1 MTEVHKKYHLTSMEE
16 PTDEMLQ
23 ASLVSLVELKRLI
36 KTRAYIIKTLTSM
49 NAKRLWFLV
58 LTTCLLMS
66 CSSDDPENNGGVKPV
81 PTPTPSGANATITFS
96 VSSDNGQGTAVQP
109 FTASPGKP
117 LNATLSQ
124 TVTYTDAQGQKQT
137 VEPKATIAATVKTD
151 TIHAA
156 DFAALTKLT
165 QPQPKT
171 VTKAGNPKTAT
182 QQQLFNIGGQEITF
196 DLSHEI
202 YSYTNGSSQ
211 DIELPYLEL
220 KSPKFGSAT
229 PNEISN
235 TRAVQG
241 FGSMPVVSVTAIRLT
256 PIGPLTRST
265 TVRDTTQYE
274 VTVSFTI
281 DAVTHHTA
289 SDAVHPLSADFHYV
303 AVVENVTEIPN
314 ASTSLICH
322 IEHPYL
328 EGATNKQSPFTF
340 TAKEDLYLEWT
351 TESRCTYIAAEDLT
365 TLVITLNPRA
375 AITVTAKADTIY
387 TEDNKESLSV
397 VSATEPTVTTDEDQ
411 PKLTSATQTFTI
423 GGQTVTVAWKY
434 EDYGSVVVEDSTV
447 AMPYL
452 QVGDPEVVEVT
463 VTETAQSRKA
473 WSRLAGKTYTMQKG
487 QTRADDDSDINN
499 LQEGVSYYEV
509 TTRFRQQL
517 KGMNT
522 QEPFEESVE
531 YVIKYIAAVGV
542 KLISTTYE
550 KDYQWFEPWCD
561 LGWRYNYIVRRVR
574 AYSNGEKVTDEFEI
588 PCGTCVSV
596 NGSIYKSLFRGIK
609 EIQIGPLYVIFHDE
623 NFDENNDDFRYV
635 GTTKTGVSDIKLIS
649 WRIAEDEDTWNNR
662 DFSHYYMVF
671 SSDELYNPLAP
682 KENWYTGNISRHRS
696 YQAYCNASGYEE
708 EWIRLEVPWINFG
721 DWFLYLDG
729 QIIEFSEYRMTYE
742 FDFREENISFN
753 GSPAKVFTNEIKGK
767 FLGKDFYAATV
778 DTVYQI
784 K

>member
-1 MTEVHKKYHLTSMEE
+1 
-16 PTDEMLQ
+16 
-23 ASLVSLVELKRLI
+23 
-36 KTRAYIIKTLTSM
+36 M
-49 NAKRLWFLV
+49 NVKRLWFLV

-66 CSSDDPENNGGVKPV
+66 CSSDEPENNGGVKPV

-96 VSSDNGQGTAVQP
+96 VNSDNGQGTAVQP
-109 FTASPGKP
+109 FTASPRKP
-117 LNATLSQ
+117 LNAILSQ

-171 VTKAGNPKTAT
+171 DTKAGNPKTAT
-182 QQQLFNIGGQEITF
+182 RQQLFNIGGQEITF

-211 DIELPYLEL
+211 DVELPYLEL

-229 PNEISN
+229 PNETSN
-235 TRAVQG
+235 TRSVQG

-289 SDAVHPLSADFHYV
+289 SDAVQPLSADFHYV

-314 ASTSLICH
+314 ASTSLICDV
-322 IEHPYL
+322 EHPYR

-340 TAKEDLYLEWT
+340 TAKQDLHIEWP

-365 TLVITLNPRA
+365 ARVITQNPRA
-375 AITVTAKADTIY
+375 AINVTFKADTIF
-387 TEDNKESLSV
+387 TEENKESLSV
-397 VSATEPTVTTDEDQ
+397 VSATEPTFTTYEDQ

-423 GGQTVTVAWKY
+423 GGQTVTVVWKY
-434 EDYGSVVVEDSTV
+434 EDYGSVMVEDSTV

-452 QVGDPEVVEVT
+452 QVGAPEVVELT
-463 VTETAQSRKA
+463 VTETAQSQKA
-473 WSRLAGKTYTMQKG
+473 RSRLAGKTYTMQKG
-487 QTRADDDSDINN
+487 QTRANGDSDINN
-499 LQEGVSYYEV
+499 LQNGAFHYEV
-509 TTRFRQQL
+509 TARFRQQL

-522 QEPFEESVE
+522 QEPFEEFVE
-531 YVIKYIAAVGV
+531 YVVKYIAVVGA
-542 KLISTTYE
+542 KLINTTYE
-550 KDYQWFEPWCD
+550 KDYEWLEPWCD

-574 AYSNGEKVTDEFEI
+574 TYSTGEKETDEFRL
-588 PCGTCVSV
+588 PVGTRVSPG
-596 NGSIYKSLFRGIK
+596 GSMYQVIEDKD
-609 EIQIGPLYVIFHDE
+609 IQIGPLHVVYHNE
-623 NFDENNDDFRYV
+623 NYDINNDDFKHVR
-635 GTTKTGVSDIKLIS
+635 TTKTGVSDITLIS
-649 WRIAEDEDTWNNR
+649 GKITEDEDTWNERN
-662 DFSHYYMVF
+662 FNHYRMVF
-671 SSDELYNPLAP
+671 SDEFYNPSSP
-682 KENWYTGNISRHRS
+682 KENWYGEAISRKRS
-696 YQAYCNASGYEE
+696 LQIICNAAGYET
-708 EWIRLEVPWINFG
+708 EWIRLDPIWINFG

-729 QIIEFSEYRMTYE
+729 QIIEFPEYRMTYD
-742 FDFREENISFN
+742 FDVKVEDINFN
-753 GSPAKVFTNEIKGK
+753 GAPAKVFTNEIKGK
-767 FLGKDFYAATV
+767 YLGKDFYAATV

>member
-1 MTEVHKKYHLTSMEE
+1 
-16 PTDEMLQ
+16 
-23 ASLVSLVELKRLI
+23 
-36 KTRAYIIKTLTSM
+36 M

-66 CSSDDPENNGGVKPV
+66 CSSDNPENNGGVKPV

-289 SDAVHPLSADFHYV
+289 SDAVQPLSADFHYV
-303 AVVENVTEIPN
+303 AVVENVTEVPD
-314 ASTSLICH
+314 AKTSLS
-322 IEHPYL
+322 YML
-328 EGATNKQSPFTF
+328 SDLKGSSDAKSPFGF
-340 TAKEDLYLEWT
+340 TPSEPLMLEWT
-351 TESRCTYIAAEDLT
+351 AESRCSYMAASDLSTHVISRQPKASVSISVASDTIHYAGYKDSVTVVTTVPPTVFTDGQEPQRTVSTQTYHIASQT
-365 TLVITLNPRA
+365 ITL
-375 AITVTAKADTIY
+375 
-387 TEDNKESLSV
+387 SW
-397 VSATEPTVTTDEDQ
+397 
-411 PKLTSATQTFTI
+411 TQ
-423 GGQTVTVAWKY
+423 
-434 EDYGSVVVEDSTV
+434 EDYGSITVEDSTV

-452 QVGDPEVVEVT
+452 QLEAPELVEVAIQE
-463 VTETAQSRKA
+463 TEQASRA
-473 WSRLAGKTYTMQKG
+473 RSRMAGRSYTLSKG
-487 QTRADDDSDINN
+487 QTRADGSSDISSM
-499 LQEGVSYYEV
+499 QGSVAFYEV
-509 TTRFRQQL
+509 TARFRQSL
-517 KGMNT
+517 KGVNT
-522 QEPFEESVE
+522 PNEVAETVE
-531 YVIKYIAAVGV
+531 YIVKYIAAVEA

-550 KDYQWFEPWCD
+550 KDYEWLEPWCD
-561 LGWRYNYIVRRVR
+561 LPWRYNYIVRRVR
-574 AYSNGEKVTDEFEI
+574 TYSTGEKETDEFRV
-588 PCGTCVSV
+588 PTGLGVSMNEMMNQRGDKEFYLEDIHFV
-596 NGSIYKSLFRGIK
+596 YHDTHYDERNDVFRW
-609 EIQIGPLYVIFHDE
+609 VA
-623 NFDENNDDFRYV
+623 
-635 GTTKTGVSDIKLIS
+635 TTKTGVPDISLLS
-649 WRIAEDEDTWNNR
+649 WEVAIDKDEWNSRN
-662 DFSHYYMVF
+662 FSNYRMEH
-671 SSDELYNPLAP
+671 SDETFNPTNP
-682 KENWYTGNISRHRS
+682 VENWYGDGIIRDRRIHILYNAPGYVDEWVRS
-696 YQAYCNASGYEE
+696 EGSEIC
-708 EWIRLEVPWINFG
+708 FC
-721 DWFLYLDG
+721 DDFLYLDG
-729 QIIEFSEYRMTYE
+729 QIIDFSEYRMTYN
-742 FDFREENISFN
+742 FNVRVDNASFN
-753 GSPAKVFTNEIKGK
+753 GSPAKVFTHECNAKY
-767 FLGKDFYAATV
+767 LGKDFYAATV
-778 DTVYQI
+778 DTVYQT

>member
-1 MTEVHKKYHLTSMEE
+1 
-16 PTDEMLQ
+16 
-23 ASLVSLVELKRLI
+23 
-36 KTRAYIIKTLTSM
+36 M

-171 VTKAGNPKTAT
+171 DTKAGNPKTAT

-211 DIELPYLEL
+211 DVELPYLEL

-229 PNEISN
+229 PNETSN
-235 TRAVQG
+235 TRSVQG

-265 TVRDTTQYE
+265 TVRETTQYE

-289 SDAVHPLSADFHYV
+289 SDAVQPLSADFHYV
-303 AVVENVTEIPN
+303 AVVENVTEVPD
-314 ASTSLICH
+314 AKTSLS
-322 IEHPYL
+322 YML
-328 EGATNKQSPFTF
+328 SDLKGSSDAKSPFGF
-340 TAKEDLYLEWT
+340 TPSEPLMLEWT
-351 TESRCTYIAAEDLT
+351 AESRCSYMAASDLSTHVISRQPKASVSISVASDTIHYAGYKDSVTVVTTVPPTVFTDGQEPQRTVSTQTYHIASQT
-365 TLVITLNPRA
+365 ITL
-375 AITVTAKADTIY
+375 
-387 TEDNKESLSV
+387 SW
-397 VSATEPTVTTDEDQ
+397 
-411 PKLTSATQTFTI
+411 TQ
-423 GGQTVTVAWKY
+423 
-434 EDYGSVVVEDSTV
+434 EDYGSITVEDSTV

-452 QVGDPEVVEVT
+452 QLEAPELVEVAIQE
-463 VTETAQSRKA
+463 TEQAGRARSRM
-473 WSRLAGKTYTMQKG
+473 AGRSYTLSKG
-487 QTRADDDSDINN
+487 QTRADESSDISSM
-499 LQEGVSYYEV
+499 QGSVAFYEV
-509 TTRFRQQL
+509 TARFRQSL
-517 KGMNT
+517 KGVNT
-522 QEPFEESVE
+522 PNEVAETVE
-531 YVIKYIAAVGV
+531 YIVKYIAAVEA

-550 KDYQWFEPWCD
+550 KDYEWLEPWCD
-561 LGWRYNYIVRRVR
+561 LPWRYNYIVRRIR
-574 AYSNGEKVTDEFEI
+574 TYSTGEQETDEFRVPTGLGICIGEMSDKRGDKEFNLEDI
-588 PCGTCVSV
+588 HFVYHDTHYDER
-596 NGSIYKSLFRGIK
+596 NDEFRW
-609 EIQIGPLYVIFHDE
+609 VA
-623 NFDENNDDFRYV
+623 
-635 GTTKTGVSDIKLIS
+635 TTKTGVPDISLLS
-649 WRIAEDEDTWNNR
+649 WEIAIDTDDWNNR
-662 DFSHYYMVF
+662 NFSNYHMEHSEELFNQTNPIEGWYGAGITRDRRIYILYNAPGY
-671 SSDELYNPLAP
+671 SDEWARCEGPY
-682 KENWYTGNISRHRS
+682 
-696 YQAYCNASGYEE
+696 
-708 EWIRLEVPWINFG
+708 INFC
-721 DWFLYLDG
+721 DDFLYLDG
-729 QIIEFSEYRMTYE
+729 QIIDFPEYRMTYN
-742 FDFREENISFN
+742 FNVRVDNASFN
-753 GSPAKVFTNEIKGK
+753 GSPAKVFTHECNAKY
-767 FLGKDFYAATV
+767 LGKDFYVVTV

>member
-1 MTEVHKKYHLTSMEE
+1 
-16 PTDEMLQ
+16 
-23 ASLVSLVELKRLI
+23 
-36 KTRAYIIKTLTSM
+36 M

-58 LTTCLLMS
+58 LTTCLLIS

-156 DFAALTKLT
+156 NFAALTKLT

-171 VTKAGNPKTAT
+171 DTKAGNPKTAT
-182 QQQLFNIGGQEITF
+182 RQQLFNIGGQEITF

-211 DIELPYLEL
+211 DVELPYLEL

-314 ASTSLICH
+314 ASTSLICD

-340 TAKEDLYLEWT
+340 TAKQDLHIEWPA
-351 TESRCTYIAAEDLT
+351 ESRCTYIAAEDLT
-365 TLVITLNPRA
+365 ARAITQNPRA
-375 AITVTAKADTIY
+375 AINVTFKADTIF

-397 VSATEPTVTTDEDQ
+397 VSATEPTFTTYEDQ

-423 GGQTVTVAWKY
+423 GGQTVTVVWKY

-452 QVGDPEVVEVT
+452 QVGAPEVVELT
-463 VTETAQSRKA
+463 VTETAQSQKA
-473 WSRLAGKTYTMQKG
+473 RSRLAGKTYTMQKG
-487 QTRADDDSDINN
+487 QTRADGDSDINN
-499 LQEGVSYYEV
+499 MQDGVFHYEV
-509 TTRFRQQL
+509 TARFRQQL

-531 YVIKYIAAVGV
+531 YVVKYIAVVGA
-542 KLISTTYE
+542 KLINTTYE
-550 KDYQWFEPWCD
+550 KDYEWFEPWCD
-561 LGWRYNYIVRRVR
+561 LPWRYNYIVRRIR
-574 AYSNGEKVTDEFEI
+574 TYSTGEQETDEFRLPTGAVAI
-588 PCGTCVSV
+588 VW
-596 NGSIYKSLFRGIK
+596 SIVDNVPECSPPFTYHNKN
-609 EIQIGPLYVIFHDE
+609 YDE
-623 NFDENNDDFRYV
+623 KNDDFRFV
-635 GTTKTGVSDIKLIS
+635 VTAKTGIPDINLLSWKIS
-649 WRIAEDEDTWNNR
+649 EEDNWNNR
-662 DFSHYYMVF
+662 DYSQYTMLH
-671 SSDELYNPLAP
+671 SDEKFNFILPE
-682 KENWYTGNISRHRS
+682 ENWYFQGILFGRVMEVSCNIPGQERKNVK
-696 YQAYCNASGYEE
+696 YDKAV
-708 EWIRLEVPWINFG
+708 LNFI
-721 DWFLYLDG
+721 DYFLYLDE
-729 QIIEFSEYRMTYE
+729 QIIDFSEYRMTYDSDVKVE
-742 FDFREENISFN
+742 DINFN

-767 FLGKDFYAATV
+767 YLGKDFYAATV

>member
-1 MTEVHKKYHLTSMEE
+1 
-16 PTDEMLQ
+16 
-23 ASLVSLVELKRLI
+23 
-36 KTRAYIIKTLTSM
+36 M

-58 LTTCLLMS
+58 LTTCLLIS

-81 PTPTPSGANATITFS
+81 PTPTPSGTNATITFS

-109 FTASPGKP
+109 FTASPRKP

-171 VTKAGNPKTAT
+171 DTKAGNPKTAT

-211 DIELPYLEL
+211 DVELPYLEL

-303 AVVENVTEIPN
+303 AVVENVTEVPD
-314 ASTSLICH
+314 AKTSLS
-322 IEHPYL
+322 YML
-328 EGATNKQSPFTF
+328 SDLKGSSDAKSPFGF
-340 TAKEDLYLEWT
+340 TPSEPLMLEWT
-351 TESRCTYIAAEDLT
+351 AESRCSYMAASDLSTHVISRQPKASVSISVASDTIHYAGYKDSVTVVTTVPPTVFTDGQEPQRTVSTQTYHIASQT
-365 TLVITLNPRA
+365 ITL
-375 AITVTAKADTIY
+375 
-387 TEDNKESLSV
+387 SW
-397 VSATEPTVTTDEDQ
+397 
-411 PKLTSATQTFTI
+411 TQ
-423 GGQTVTVAWKY
+423 
-434 EDYGSVVVEDSTV
+434 EDYGSITVEDSTV

-452 QVGDPEVVEVT
+452 QLEAPELVEVAIQE
-463 VTETAQSRKA
+463 TEQASRA
-473 WSRLAGKTYTMQKG
+473 RSRMAGRSYTLSKG
-487 QTRADDDSDINN
+487 QTRADESSDISSM
-499 LQEGVSYYEV
+499 QGSVAFYEV
-509 TTRFRQQL
+509 TARFRQSL
-517 KGMNT
+517 KGVNT
-522 QEPFEESVE
+522 PNEVAETVE
-531 YVIKYIAAVGV
+531 YIVKYIAAVEA

-550 KDYQWFEPWCD
+550 KDYEWLEPWCD
-561 LGWRYNYIVRRVR
+561 LPWRYNYIVCRVR
-574 AYSNGEKVTDEFEI
+574 TYSTGEKETDEFRLPTGALVGLGEMLD
-588 PCGTCVSV
+588 GR
-596 NGSIYKSLFRGIK
+596 GSEGVYNLGDFNFIYHRMNYSEK
-609 EIQIGPLYVIFHDE
+609 
-623 NFDENNDDFRYV
+623 NDDFHWLA
-635 GTTKTGVSDIKLIS
+635 TTKIGVPDISILSWKIS
-649 WRIAEDEDTWNNR
+649 EDIDDWNNR
-662 DFSHYYMVF
+662 NFSYYEMIH
-671 SSDELYNPLAP
+671 SDKKFNPTSP
-682 KENWYTGNISRHRS
+682 EENWYGHGIHRQRRINIIYNAPEWVDEWISREGP
-696 YQAYCNASGYEE
+696 Y
-708 EWIRLEVPWINFG
+708 INFA
-721 DWFLYLDG
+721 DVFLYIDG
-729 QIIEFSEYRMTYE
+729 QIIDFPEYRMTYN
-742 FDFREENISFN
+742 FNVRVDDASFN
-753 GSPAKVFTNEIKGK
+753 GSPAKVFTHECNAKY
-767 FLGKDFYAATV
+767 LGKDFYVATV

>member
-1 MTEVHKKYHLTSMEE
+1 
-16 PTDEMLQ
+16 
-23 ASLVSLVELKRLI
+23 
-36 KTRAYIIKTLTSM
+36 M
-49 NAKRLWFLV
+49 NVKRLWFLV

-211 DIELPYLEL
+211 DVELPYLEL

-289 SDAVHPLSADFHYV
+289 SDAVQPLSADIHYV

-314 ASTSLICH
+314 ASTSLICD

-340 TAKEDLYLEWT
+340 TAKQDLHIEWP

-365 TLVITLNPRA
+365 ARVITQNPRA
-375 AITVTAKADTIY
+375 AINVTFKADTIF
-387 TEDNKESLSV
+387 TEENKESLSV
-397 VSATEPTVTTDEDQ
+397 VSATEPTFTTYEDQ
-411 PKLTSATQTFTI
+411 PKLTSAKQTFTI
-423 GGQTVTVAWKY
+423 GGQTVTVVWKY

-452 QVGDPEVVEVT
+452 QVGAPEVVELT
-463 VTETAQSRKA
+463 VTETAQSQTAR
-473 WSRLAGKTYTMQKG
+473 SRLAGKTYTMQKG
-487 QTRADDDSDINN
+487 QTRADGDSDINN
-499 LQEGVSYYEV
+499 MQDGVFHYEV
-509 TTRFRQQL
+509 TARFRQQL

-531 YVIKYIAAVGV
+531 YVVKYIAVIGA

-550 KDYQWFEPWCD
+550 KDYEWFEPWCD
-561 LGWRYNYIVRRVR
+561 YPWRYQYIVRRIR
-574 AYSNGEKVTDEFEI
+574 TYSTGEQETDEFRL
-588 PCGTCVSV
+588 PVYATAPVG
-596 NGSIYKSLFRGIK
+596 GSTSYQESDFAQIK
-609 EIQIGPLYVIFHDE
+609 YHNINYDK
-623 NFDENNDDFRYV
+623 NNDDFRFIL
-635 GTTKTGVSDIKLIS
+635 TTKTGVRDISNLQWKIYDD
-649 WRIAEDEDTWNNR
+649 ADTWNNR
-662 DFSHYYMVF
+662 DLNRYRLLFTDTLFNYS
-671 SSDELYNPLAP
+671 NPI
-682 KENWYTGNISRHRS
+682 ENWYRETIERVRAIEL
-696 YQAYCNASGYEE
+696 YYDDFDY
-708 EWIRLEVPWINFG
+708 IRIDFVYINFG
-721 DWFLYLDG
+721 DYFLYLDG
-729 QIIEFSEYRMTYE
+729 QIIDFPEYRMTY
-742 FDFREENISFN
+742 DCNISVENINFD
-753 GSPAKVFTNEIKGK
+753 GAPAKVFTNEIKGK
-767 FLGKDFYAATV
+767 YLGKDFYAATV

>member
-1 MTEVHKKYHLTSMEE
+1 
-16 PTDEMLQ
+16 
-23 ASLVSLVELKRLI
+23 
-36 KTRAYIIKTLTSM
+36 M

-58 LTTCLLMS
+58 LTTCLLIS

-171 VTKAGNPKTAT
+171 DTKGGNPKTAT

-211 DIELPYLEL
+211 DVELPYLEL

-229 PNEISN
+229 PNETSN
-235 TRAVQG
+235 TRSVQG

-265 TVRDTTQYE
+265 TVRETTQYE

-289 SDAVHPLSADFHYV
+289 SDAVQPLSADFHYV
-303 AVVENVTEIPN
+303 AVVENVTEVPD
-314 ASTSLICH
+314 AKTSLS
-322 IEHPYL
+322 YML
-328 EGATNKQSPFTF
+328 SDLKGSSDAKSPFGF
-340 TAKEDLYLEWT
+340 TPSEPLMLEWT
-351 TESRCTYIAAEDLT
+351 AESRCSYMAASDLSTHVISRQPKASVSISVASDTIHYAGYKDSVTVVTTVPPTVFTDGQEPQRTVRTQTYHIASQT
-365 TLVITLNPRA
+365 ITL
-375 AITVTAKADTIY
+375 
-387 TEDNKESLSV
+387 SW
-397 VSATEPTVTTDEDQ
+397 
-411 PKLTSATQTFTI
+411 TQ
-423 GGQTVTVAWKY
+423 
-434 EDYGSVVVEDSTV
+434 EDYGSITVEDSTV

-452 QVGDPEVVEVT
+452 QLEAPELVEVAIQE
-463 VTETAQSRKA
+463 TEQASRA
-473 WSRLAGKTYTMQKG
+473 RSRMAGRSYTLSKG
-487 QTRADDDSDINN
+487 QTRADESSDISSM
-499 LQEGVSYYEV
+499 QGSVAFYEV
-509 TTRFRQQL
+509 TARFRQSL
-517 KGMNT
+517 KGVNT
-522 QEPFEESVE
+522 PNEVAETVE
-531 YVIKYIAAVGV
+531 YVVKYIAAVEA

-550 KDYQWFEPWCD
+550 KDYEWLEPWCD

-574 AYSNGEKVTDEFEI
+574 TYSTGEKETDEFRL
-588 PCGTCVSV
+588 PVGGTVSFAIV
-596 NGSIYKSLFRGIK
+596 LYTPVSADEYQL
-609 EIQIGPLYVIFHDE
+609 GPLHAIYHNINYYNNAYDE
-623 NFDENNDDFRYV
+623 NIDKFRYIA
-635 GTTKTGVSDIKLIS
+635 TTKTGVPDISLLSWKVSEDYNEWDERSFSNYNMLYSDKMF
-649 WRIAEDEDTWNNR
+649 NP
-662 DFSHYYMVF
+662 
-671 SSDELYNPLAP
+671 SSPE
-682 KENWYTGNISRHRS
+682 ENWYIKGIVRDRRIDIL
-696 YQAYCNASGYEE
+696 YNAPEFSDSEVY
-708 EWIRLEVPWINFG
+708 IREDGPWTAWC
-721 DWFLYLDG
+721 DCFLYIDG
-729 QIIEFSEYRMTYE
+729 QIIDFPEYRMTYN
-742 FDFREENISFN
+742 FNVQVDDASFN
-753 GSPAKVFTNEIKGK
+753 GSPAKVFTHECNAKY
-767 FLGKDFYAATV
+767 LGKDFYFATV

>member
-1 MTEVHKKYHLTSMEE
+1 MTEVQKYRPTSMEE
-16 PTDEMLQ
+16 STDEMLQ

-109 FTASPGKP
+109 FTASPRKP

-156 DFAALTKLT
+156 DFATLTKLT

-171 VTKAGNPKTAT
+171 DTKAGNPKTAT
-182 QQQLFNIGGQEITF
+182 RQQLFNIGSQEITF

-211 DIELPYLEL
+211 DVELPYLEL

-229 PNEISN
+229 PNETSN
-235 TRAVQG
+235 TRSVQG

-265 TVRDTTQYE
+265 TVRETTQYE

-303 AVVENVTEIPN
+303 AVVENVTEVPD
-314 ASTSLICH
+314 AKTSLS
-322 IEHPYL
+322 YML
-328 EGATNKQSPFTF
+328 SDLKGSSDAKSPFGF
-340 TAKEDLYLEWT
+340 TPSEPLMLEWT
-351 TESRCTYIAAEDLT
+351 AESRCSYMAASDLST
-365 TLVITLNPRA
+365 HVISRQP
-375 AITVTAKADTIY
+375 KASVSISVASDTIHY
-387 TEDNKESLSV
+387 AGYKDSV
-397 VSATEPTVTTDEDQ
+397 TVVTTVPPTVFTDGQEPQ
-411 PKLTSATQTFTI
+411 RTVSTQTYHIASQTI
-423 GGQTVTVAWKY
+423 TISWTQ
-434 EDYGSVVVEDSTV
+434 EDYGSITVEDSTV

-452 QVGDPEVVEVT
+452 QLEAPELVEVAIQE
-463 VTETAQSRKA
+463 TEQASRA
-473 WSRLAGKTYTMQKG
+473 RSRMAGRSYTLSKG
-487 QTRADDDSDINN
+487 QTRADESSDISSM
-499 LQEGVSYYEV
+499 QGSVAFYEV
-509 TTRFRQQL
+509 TARFRQSL
-517 KGMNT
+517 KGVNT
-522 QEPFEESVE
+522 PNEVAETVE
-531 YVIKYIAAVGV
+531 YIVKYIAAVEA

-550 KDYQWFEPWCD
+550 KDYEWLEPWCD
-561 LGWRYNYIVRRVR
+561 LSWRYNYIVRRVR
-574 AYSNGEKVTDEFEI
+574 TYSTGEKETDEFRLPTGAIADAWGLIDNYPECS
-588 PCGTCVSV
+588 PPF
-596 NGSIYKSLFRGIK
+596 IYHDLNYDEKNDVFRFI
-609 EIQIGPLYVIFHDE
+609 L
-623 NFDENNDDFRYV
+623 
-635 GTTKTGVSDIKLIS
+635 TTKTGVPDINLLSWTTYKENSGNNLDWSQYEMIHSDKLFNL
-649 WRIAEDEDTWNNR
+649 T
-662 DFSHYYMVF
+662 
-671 SSDELYNPLAP
+671 AP
-682 KENWYTGNISRHRS
+682 EENWYIRGINMTNYLEMRYASTGEKHENKKYGLSTISFVD
-696 YQAYCNASGYEE
+696 C
-708 EWIRLEVPWINFG
+708 
-721 DWFLYLDG
+721 FLYLDE
-729 QIIEFSEYRMTYE
+729 QIIDFSEYRMTYD
-742 FDFREENISFN
+742 FDVKVEDINFK
-753 GSPAKVFTNEIKGK
+753 GAPAKVFTNEIKGK
-767 FLGKDFYAATV
+767 YLGKDFYAATV

>member
-1 MTEVHKKYHLTSMEE
+1 
-16 PTDEMLQ
+16 
-23 ASLVSLVELKRLI
+23 
-36 KTRAYIIKTLTSM
+36 M
-49 NAKRLWFLV
+49 NAKRSWFLV
-58 LTTCLLMS
+58 LTTCLLIS

-81 PTPTPSGANATITFS
+81 PTPTPSGTNATITFS

-109 FTASPGKP
+109 FTASPRKP

-171 VTKAGNPKTAT
+171 DTKAGNPKTAT
-182 QQQLFNIGGQEITF
+182 RQQLFNIGGQEITF

-211 DIELPYLEL
+211 DVELPYLEL

-229 PNEISN
+229 PNETSN

-289 SDAVHPLSADFHYV
+289 SDAVQPLSADFHYV
-303 AVVENVTEIPN
+303 AVVENVTEVPD
-314 ASTSLICH
+314 AKTSLS
-322 IEHPYL
+322 YML
-328 EGATNKQSPFTF
+328 SDLKGSSDAKSPFGF
-340 TAKEDLYLEWT
+340 TPSEPLMLEWT
-351 TESRCTYIAAEDLT
+351 AESRCSYMAASDLSTHVISRQPKASVSISVASDTIHYAGYKDSVTVVTTVPPTVFTDGQEPQRTVSTQTYHIASQT
-365 TLVITLNPRA
+365 ITL
-375 AITVTAKADTIY
+375 
-387 TEDNKESLSV
+387 SW
-397 VSATEPTVTTDEDQ
+397 
-411 PKLTSATQTFTI
+411 TQ
-423 GGQTVTVAWKY
+423 
-434 EDYGSVVVEDSTV
+434 EDYGSITVEDSTV

-452 QVGDPEVVEVT
+452 QLEAPELVEVAIQE
-463 VTETAQSRKA
+463 TEQASRA
-473 WSRLAGKTYTMQKG
+473 RSRMAGRSYTLSKG
-487 QTRADDDSDINN
+487 QTRADESSDISSM
-499 LQEGVSYYEV
+499 QGSVAFYEV
-509 TTRFRQQL
+509 TARFRQSL
-517 KGMNT
+517 KGVNT
-522 QEPFEESVE
+522 PNEVAETVE
-531 YVIKYIAAVGV
+531 YIVKYIAAVEA

-550 KDYQWFEPWCD
+550 KDYEWLEPWCD
-561 LGWRYNYIVRRVR
+561 LSWRYNYIVRRIR
-574 AYSNGEKVTDEFEI
+574 TYSTGEKETDEFRL
-588 PCGTCVSV
+588 PVGARV
-596 NGSIYKSLFRGIK
+596 GLGGAAYQYLFSESK
-609 EIQIGPLYVIFHDE
+609 ECQIGSLHAIYHNNYYDDID
-623 NFDENNDDFRYV
+623 NDDFRFV
-635 GTTKTGVSDIKLIS
+635 ATTKTGVSDITLIS
-649 WRIAEDEDTWNNR
+649 GKITEEEDAWNERN
-662 DFSHYYMVF
+662 FSHYQMVLG
-671 SSDELYNPLAP
+671 DEFYNPSSP
-682 KENWYTGNISRHRS
+682 KENWYSRGIIRS
-696 YQAYCNASGYEE
+696 RSLQIFCNEPGYET
-708 EWIRLEVPWINFG
+708 EWIRLEVSWINFA
-721 DWFLYLDG
+721 DCFLYLDG
-729 QIIEFSEYRMTYE
+729 QIIEFPEYRMTYN

-767 FLGKDFYAATV
+767 YLGKDFYAATV

>member
-1 MTEVHKKYHLTSMEE
+1 
-16 PTDEMLQ
+16 
-23 ASLVSLVELKRLI
+23 
-36 KTRAYIIKTLTSM
+36 M

-58 LTTCLLMS
+58 LTTCLLIS

-109 FTASPGKP
+109 FTASPRKP

-171 VTKAGNPKTAT
+171 DTKAGNPKTAT
-182 QQQLFNIGGQEITF
+182 RQQLFNIGGQEITF

-211 DIELPYLEL
+211 DVELPYLEL

-289 SDAVHPLSADFHYV
+289 SDAVHPLSADIHYV

-314 ASTSLICH
+314 ASTSLICDV
-322 IEHPYL
+322 EHPYL

-340 TAKEDLYLEWT
+340 TAKQDLYIEWP

-365 TLVITLNPRA
+365 ARVITQNPRA
-375 AITVTAKADTIY
+375 AINVTFKADTIF

-397 VSATEPTVTTDEDQ
+397 VSATEPTFTTYEDQ
-411 PKLTSATQTFTI
+411 PKLTSARQTFTI
-423 GGQTVTVAWKY
+423 GGQTVTVVWEY

-452 QVGDPEVVEVT
+452 QVGAPEVVELT
-463 VTETAQSRKA
+463 VTETAQSQKA
-473 WSRLAGKTYTMQKG
+473 RSRLAGKTYTMQKG
-487 QTRADDDSDINN
+487 QTRADGDSDINN
-499 LQEGVSYYEV
+499 MQDGVFHYEV
-509 TTRFRQQL
+509 TARFRQQL

-531 YVIKYIAAVGV
+531 YVVKYIAVIGA

-550 KDYQWFEPWCD
+550 KDYEWLEPWCD
-561 LGWRYNYIVRRVR
+561 LHWRYNYIVRRVR
-574 AYSNGEKVTDEFEI
+574 TYSTGEQETDEFRLPSGSI
-588 PCGTCVSV
+588 VSV
-596 NGSIYKSLFRGIK
+596 WGSITRYPECSPPFTYHNLN
-609 EIQIGPLYVIFHDE
+609 YDE
-623 NFDENNDDFRYV
+623 RNDDFRFIL
-635 GTTKTGVSDIKLIS
+635 TTKTGVPDINLLSWSTYEENRGNNLSWSQYEMIHSDKL
-649 WRIAEDEDTWNNR
+649 
-662 DFSHYYMVF
+662 F
-671 SSDELYNPLAP
+671 NPATP
-682 KENWYTGNISRHRS
+682 EENWYGHGIAVCNYLKMRYGTTG
-696 YQAYCNASGYEE
+696 EE
-708 EWIRLEVPWINFG
+708 YKNTKYDLPDINFV

-729 QIIEFSEYRMTYE
+729 QIIDFAEYRMTYNCNVSI
-742 FDFREENISFN
+742 ENINFN
-753 GSPAKVFTNEIKGK
+753 GAPAKVFTNEIKVK
-767 FLGKDFYAATV
+767 YLGKDFYAATV

>member
-1 MTEVHKKYHLTSMEE
+1 
-16 PTDEMLQ
+16 
-23 ASLVSLVELKRLI
+23 
-36 KTRAYIIKTLTSM
+36 M
-49 NAKRLWFLV
+49 NAKRVLFLV
-58 LTTCLLMS
+58 LTACLLMA
-66 CSSDDPENNGGVKPV
+66 CSSDDSDKNGGVKPE
-81 PTPTPSGANATITFS
+81 PTPTPAPSGPNATITFS
-96 VSSDNGQGTAVQP
+96 VSSDNGQGTATQP

-124 TVTYTDAQGQKQT
+124 TVTYTDAEGQKQT

-171 VTKAGNPKTAT
+171 DTKAGNPKTT
-182 QQQLFNIGGQEITF
+182 TRQQLFDIGGQEITF

-211 DIELPYLEL
+211 EVELPYLEL

-229 PNEISN
+229 PNETSN

-256 PIGPLTRST
+256 PIVSMTRGSIVNT
-265 TVRDTTQYE
+265 TTAYD

-281 DAVTHHTA
+281 DAVTHNTSA
-289 SDAVHPLSADFHYV
+289 NATQALSTDIHYM
-303 AVVENVTEIPN
+303 AVVESSIAIPN
-314 ASTSLICH
+314 ASTSLSYELIDRWGTS
-322 IEHPYL
+322 I
-328 EGATNKQSPFTF
+328 TQSPYGF
-340 TAKEDLYLEWT
+340 TAKESLSLEWM

-365 TLVITLNPRA
+365 TQVITLNPRA

-397 VSATEPTVTTDEDQ
+397 VSATEPTITTYEDQ

-423 GGQTVTVAWKY
+423 GGQIVTVAWKY

-452 QVGDPEVVEVT
+452 QVGAPEVVEVT

-487 QTRADDDSDINN
+487 QTRADGDSDINN
-499 LQEGVSYYEV
+499 LQEGASYYEV
-509 TTRFRQQL
+509 TVRFRQQL

-522 QEPFEESVE
+522 QEPLEESVE
-531 YVIKYIAAVGV
+531 YVVKYIAIVGL

-550 KDYQWFEPWCD
+550 KDYQWLEPWCD
-561 LGWRYNYIVRRVR
+561 LPWRYNYIVRRVR
-574 AYSNGEKVTDEFEI
+574 TYSTGEKETDEFVL
-588 PCGTCVSV
+588 PVGANAPAGGFSYA
-596 NGSIYKSLFRGIK
+596 N
-609 EIQIGPLYVIFHDE
+609 PLLSQVTYHDL
-623 NFDENNDDFRYV
+623 NYDNLYNDDFRFEL
-635 GTTKTGVSDIKLIS
+635 TTKTGVPDINSLKWEID
-649 WRIAEDEDTWNNR
+649 EDRDTWNERNFNQYHLLFTDI
-662 DFSHYYMVF
+662 DFNL
-671 SSDELYNPLAP
+671 SSPI
-682 KENWYTGNISRHRS
+682 ENWYRNAIERVRS
-696 YQAYCNASGYEE
+696 VKLYNDESEYV
-708 EWIRLEVPWINFG
+708 RLDWVYINFG
-721 DWFLYLDG
+721 DYFLYLDG
-729 QIIEFSEYRMTYE
+729 QIIDFPEYRMTY
-742 FDFREENISFN
+742 DYNIKVEDASYN
-753 GSPAKVFTNEIKGK
+753 GLPAKVFTNELNGK
-767 FLGKDFYAATV
+767 FLGKDIYAATV